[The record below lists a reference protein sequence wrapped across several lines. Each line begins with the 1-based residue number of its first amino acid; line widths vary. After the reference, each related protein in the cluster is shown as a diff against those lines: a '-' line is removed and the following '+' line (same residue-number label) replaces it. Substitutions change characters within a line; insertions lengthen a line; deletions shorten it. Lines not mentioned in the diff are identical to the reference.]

1 MAQQKAKRKNALLLI
16 LLIMS
21 VGGLSGWQITRS
33 TGFLSKKTVSLA
45 RTQPEQFTL
54 IGTCNQEACLFK
66 SGTTVLGT
74 ATLRGYYKTTE
85 GKIENYIKGGSGGKE
100 IVNTKNEFIVVSK
113 TLSRDAVPLLEYL
126 VPESINSTEDN
137 VDIKKGTKPHPR
149 TLRRGPVCQDHLHGP
164 TVREIR
170 LNSSFKL
177 SNLLNSPHVPRL
189 IRKRSF

>member
-137 VDIKKGTKPHPR
+137 VDIKISTTDLGAKDKRVLTDATEDKPAEIKVQSHTPAR
-149 TLRRGPVCQDHLHGP
+149 SGGGPFARIIYMDL
-164 TVREIR
+164 
-170 LNSSFKL
+170 L
-177 SNLLNSPHVPRL
+177 SV
-189 IRKRSF
+189 K